1 MGEPA
6 FDIDQLG
13 PDERLRLIEQLW
25 ESLCEHPE
33 AVPVT
38 AAQRAE
44 LDRRLDEL
52 DAGTAEA
59 VPWDEVR
66 RRIQDRLE

>member
-1 MGEPA
+1 MGVPA
-6 FDIDQLG
+6 IDIDKLA

-25 ESLCEHPE
+25 ESLREHPE

-52 DAGTAEA
+52 EAGEAEP
-59 VPWDEVR
+59 VSRDEVK
-66 RRIQDRLE
+66 RRIRTRLE

>member
-1 MGEPA
+1 MGVPA
-6 FDIDQLG
+6 IDIDRLG
-13 PDERLRLIEQLW
+13 PDERLRLIEKLR

-33 AVPVT
+33 AAPVT

-52 DAGTAEA
+52 DSGKAEA
-59 VPWDEVR
+59 VPWHEVR
-66 RRIQDRLE
+66 PRIRGRID